1 MEILMIFSRFG
12 KWMVVCVGL
21 LPLLTANSYPVFAD
35 ETKVAV
41 SADTVEMEEEKRD
54 FVRHMAQDALSIL
67 HDPKKS
73 FSNRKETL
81 ENAFITVVD
90 IQWIARFVLGRNW
103 NNATEEQQQRYTS
116 LYRKYLTKA
125 YISTFNEDPKRKIR
139 DIRIISV
146 SDTENEKFSVRTE
159 LHLVSKEVVKVDY
172 VVRDKD
178 NRYKVIDI
186 AIQGVSLLNSHREQF
201 TDIASAKG
209 VEAVIGELE
218 QMIGQTKYAMAA
230 QLQ

>member
-1 MEILMIFSRFG
+1 MELFMIFPRFG
-12 KWMVVCVGL
+12 KWLVICIGL
-21 LPLLTANSYPVFAD
+21 LPVMTNYNSQAFAD
-35 ETKVAV
+35 ETKAAV
-41 SADTVEMEEEKRD
+41 STDSVESEKEKRA

-73 FSNRKETL
+73 FSSRKETL
-81 ENAFITVVD
+81 ENAFVTVVD
-90 IQWIARFVLGRNW
+90 IQWIARFVLGKNW
-103 NNATEEQQQRYTS
+103 HSASDEQQERYTE
-116 LYRKYLTKA
+116 LYRKYLTKT
-125 YISTFNEDPKRKIR
+125 YISTFNENPKRKIR
-139 DIRIISV
+139 DIRILSV

-159 LHLVSKEVVKVDY
+159 LHLVNKEVVKVDY

-201 TDIASAKG
+201 NELASAKG
-209 VEAVIGELE
+209 VDAVIGELE
-218 QMIGQTKYAMAA
+218 QMIEQTKYAMAT